1 MYKKLAGVYGIKVS
15 STPTSAQK
23 TSILNKLKADGLR
36 TGTRRFGD
44 NTIAWIDELLDQKG
58 PEMIV
63 RKSDKAIMTRLEA
76 SDAVIPAD
84 LASNLFKWG
93 AINPD
98 AIRVPTM
105 NGLNASMA
113 SGYREQTRI
122 TDRTSDMVQE
132 MAMLLAEFLPYLA
145 ENRNVYLD
153 GKTLVGS
160 TSARMSND
168 LAMKARRRRA

>member
-15 STPTSAQK
+15 AKPTSAQK
-23 TSILNKLKADGLR
+23 TAILNKMKADGLR
-36 TGTRRFGD
+36 GGTRRFGE

-63 RKSDKAIMTRLEA
+63 RKSHKAIMTRLEA
-76 SDAVIPAD
+76 NDAVVPAD

-93 AINPD
+93 AIDPD
-98 AIRVPTM
+98 QFRVPTM
-105 NGLNASMA
+105 NSLNASLA
-113 SGYREQTRI
+113 SGYRERTK
-122 TDRTSDMVQE
+122 TSDKANDLMQG
-132 MAMLLAEFLPYLA
+132 MAELLAEFLPYLA
-145 ENRNVYLD
+145 ENRNIYID

-160 TSARMSND
+160 TSSRMSTE